1 MMLDMRLVLSTLSFV
16 IVTYASPAVLSE
28 ERVNAILEKLRR
40 AHAIGELAV
49 NTPTGIYPIKD
60 INKDNFRRIFN
71 FQPLD
76 RKHLNAD
83 FTKQR
88 EADGEDVGHKTSSGS
103 AELSPKKLHNAEKGQ
118 LEKSVKE
125 AEKITTAITDALNA
139 VADINEIG
147 GGAEPHN
154 ISIPATESISVS
166 NSSSEDQGEAKEN
179 ELILSLSVE
188 PNATVID
195 NQLGEADSNATDE
208 LSVTSVQTS
217 DDILLSTETSDKAT
231 KQDTENEIEGSA
243 EILED
248 VKEGSGIVDD
258 SLLLSQ
264 EPTTLL
270 TGQENDESKIAASAD
285 EPPLSMSKSDAN
297 PTQTTLPIPTLP
309 SIELPQF
316 PGVPYIFLPVKSI
329 YGKKL
334 PGLSY
339 LLVPKKYESNLPDLF
354 QPAHK
359 V

>member
-1 MMLDMRLVLSTLSFV
+1 ML
-16 IVTYASPAVLSE
+16 
-28 ERVNAILEKLRR
+28 
-40 AHAIGELAV
+40 
-49 NTPTGIYPIKD
+49 
-60 INKDNFRRIFN
+60 
-71 FQPLD
+71 
-76 RKHLNAD
+76 
-83 FTKQR
+83 
-88 EADGEDVGHKTSSGS
+88 SS
-103 AELSPKKLHNAEKGQ
+103 KKLHNAEKQQ
-118 LEKSVKE
+118 LEKSTKE
-125 AEKITTAITDALNA
+125 AEKITTAIADALNA
-139 VADINEIG
+139 VTDINEIG
-147 GGAEPHN
+147 EIGDGAEPHN
-154 ISIPATESISVS
+154 DSIPAIESISVS

-195 NQLGEADSNATDE
+195 NQLGEADSNATDK
-208 LSVTSVQTS
+208 LSATLVKSS
-217 DDILLSTETSDKAT
+217 ADIILPAETSEKAT
-231 KQDTENEIEGSA
+231 KQDIENKIEGSA
-243 EILED
+243 EILEEAR
-248 VKEGSGIVDD
+248 EGSGIIDD

-270 TGQENDESKIAASAD
+270 TGQENDDSKVAASAD

-297 PTQTTLPIPTLP
+297 RTQTIPNPTLP

-354 QPAHK
+354 QPVNK